1 MKARA
6 VKKEHSER
14 KVVVTNLEQ
23 ENKETDQP
31 ENELSETESSAVE
44 EKKEAEAPTEDKP
57 IEEASDEELEDNA
70 AESSSEENTDLQENE
85 EPESKEDLP
94 KEVEVVEDTD
104 AEVSASEND
113 ESKADESEVKDETEF
128 YTEIL
133 SKAEELVKQEDWSFV
148 SNEFA
153 NFALHIEGGP
163 DPTEDISKEA
173 IQKFNTL
180 RDEFE
185 EKKRVHYE
193 ELNKRK
199 AENLEAKKELLKQF
213 SDIIKEEKWTATK
226 EVNQIRGKWESIK
239 VLPQGEVEALND
251 RFDALM
257 EEFESHK
264 VDRLVKK
271 LQKEEENLTLKLV
284 ILEKMDT
291 LNEKVTSDKADF
303 DELNKEFHDLLI
315 QWRKVG
321 RVPVEK
327 NQQIWDHFNEAQDK
341 FSQLRFK
348 HDKDYRKSV
357 EKALEKK
364 KKLIKEA
371 EALLDENDI
380 AIAARR
386 VNKLHNQWKKTG
398 NLPQKE
404 ENELWEKFKAATD
417 AFNEKKSENID
428 LLRDQ
433 EQENLEKK
441 LKLIEQAVT
450 FQSVEDFEKG
460 HQEMQ
465 KLMEEWKKI
474 GPVQRKKSSKI
485 WKQFK
490 GAMDV
495 FYDKRRDHFKDVRKD
510 HKENLTKKNELISKL
525 KELSESDDPALAV
538 EEAKKIQSE
547 FKNIGHVP
555 IKFKNKVWKQYREVC
570 DIIYDRYRAS
580 GSDLGMERKLASE
593 GIEPADRKEI
603 IKYQKELDTLKK
615 EISKME
621 SEIIQF
627 QEAKT
632 YFKPTNKGNKLID
645 ELQGKIDKAE
655 DKVAKK
661 KEKASELRRL
671 IRDIKASDEEE

>member
-1 MKARA
+1 MA
-6 VKKEHSER
+6 
-14 KVVVTNLEQ
+14 NLEQ
-23 ENKETDQP
+23 ENKETDQN
-31 ENELSETESSAVE
+31 ENELSETEASVPE
-44 EKKEAEAPTEDKP
+44 EKSEAL
-57 IEEASDEELEDNA
+57 IEEEPAKEVTEEEVIEDSATESASEESAASQKTEEVENKEEEITIEVTEETNA
-70 AESSSEENTDLQENE
+70 GEPVSEESEENSDSEEENA
-85 EPESKEDLP
+85 
-94 KEVEVVEDTD
+94 V
-104 AEVSASEND
+104 
-113 ESKADESEVKDETEF
+113 EF
-128 YTEIL
+128 YTDIL
-133 SKAEELVKQEDWSFV
+133 GKAEEYVKQEDWSFV
-148 SNEFA
+148 SNELA
-153 NFALHIEGGP
+153 NLALHIEEGP
-163 DPTEDISKEA
+163 NPSEDGSKEA
-173 IQKFNTL
+173 IHKFNAI
-180 RDEFE
+180 REEFE
-185 EKKRVHYE
+185 EKKRAHYE

-213 SDIIKEEKWTATK
+213 SDIITEEKWTATK

-239 VLPQGEVEALND
+239 VLPQGEVDALNE

-284 ILEKMDT
+284 ILEKMDA
-291 LNEKVTSDKADF
+291 LNEKVTDDKADF
-303 DELNKEFHDLLI
+303 DELNKEFHDLLV

-327 NQQIWDHFNEAQDK
+327 NQQTWDHFNEAQDK

-348 HDKDYRKSV
+348 HDKEYRKSV

-371 EALLDENDI
+371 EALLDEKDI

-404 ENELWEKFKAATD
+404 ENELWDKFKAATD
-417 AFNEKKSENID
+417 AFNEKKSENLD
-428 LLRDQ
+428 VLRDQ

-441 LKLIEQAVT
+441 LKLIEQAEAI
-450 FQSVEDFEKG
+450 QDAEDFDKG

-465 KLMEEWKKI
+465 KLMDEWKKI

-485 WKQFK
+485 WKKFK

-495 FYDKRRDHFKDVRKD
+495 FYERRRDHFKDVRKD
-510 HKENLTKKNELISKL
+510 HKENLAKKNELIGKL
-525 KELSESDDPALAV
+525 KELAESDDPALAV
-538 EEAKKIQSE
+538 EETKKIQAE
-547 FKNIGHVP
+547 FKNVGHVP
-555 IKFKNKVWKQYREVC
+555 IKFKNKIWKQYREVC
-570 DIIYDRYRAS
+570 DVIYDRYRAS

-593 GIEPADRKEI
+593 GVEPADRKEI
-603 IKYQKELDTLKK
+603 IKYQKELDSLKK
-615 EISKME
+615 EVTKLE
-621 SEIIQF
+621 AEIIQF

-645 ELQGKIDKAE
+645 ELQEKIDKAE
-655 DKVAKK
+655 VKVTKK
-661 KEKASELRRL
+661 KERTSELRRL
-671 IRDIKASDEEE
+671 IRDIKTSDEEE

>member
-1 MKARA
+1 M
-6 VKKEHSER
+6 ER

-23 ENKETDQP
+23 ENKETDQT
-31 ENELSETESSAVE
+31 ENESSEVE
-44 EKKEAEAPTEDKP
+44 EIKEEEASTEEPIKEVPDKEQEDSEVKSLSTEEESKEEAPTEA
-57 IEEASDEELEDNA
+57 IEEVEDAVAEEATAEDPELEEDEG
-70 AESSSEENTDLQENE
+70 ESDS
-85 EPESKEDLP
+85 EPEE
-94 KEVEVVEDTD
+94 
-104 AEVSASEND
+104 
-113 ESKADESEVKDETEF
+113 KDIAEF
-128 YTEIL
+128 YTNIL
-133 SKAEELVKQEDWSFV
+133 AKAEELVKQEDWSFV
-148 SNEFA
+148 SNELA
-153 NFALHIEGGP
+153 NLALHIEDGP
-163 DPTEDISKEA
+163 DPSEDTAKEA
-173 IQKFNTL
+173 IQKFNKL
-180 RDEFE
+180 RDKFE
-185 EKKRVHYE
+185 EKKRAHYE

-199 AENLEAKKELLKQF
+199 AENLESKKELLKKF
-213 SDIIKEEKWTATK
+213 SEIINEEKWTATK
-226 EVNQIRGKWESIK
+226 EVSQIRGKWESIK
-239 VLPQGEVEALND
+239 VLPQGEVDALNE

-284 ILEKMDT
+284 ILEKMDA
-291 LNEKVTSDKADF
+291 LNEKVTTDKADF

-327 NQQIWDHFNEAQDK
+327 NQQAWDHFNDAQDK
-341 FSQLRFK
+341 FDQLRFK
-348 HDKDYRKSV
+348 HDKAYRKSV

-371 EALLDENDI
+371 EGLLDEKDI

-428 LLRDQ
+428 VLRDQ

-441 LKLIEQAVT
+441 LKLIEQAEAIQDT
-450 FQSVEDFEKG
+450 EDFDEG
-460 HQEMQ
+460 HQGMQ
-465 KLMEEWKKI
+465 KLMDEWKEI
-474 GPVQRKKSSKI
+474 GPVPRKKSSKI

-510 HKENLTKKNELISKL
+510 HKENLSKKNELIAKL

-538 EEAKKIQSE
+538 EETKKIQAE
-547 FKNIGHVP
+547 FKKVGHVP
-555 IKFKNKVWKQYREVC
+555 IKFKNKIWKQYREVC
-570 DIIYDRYRAS
+570 DVIYDRYRSS

-603 IKYQKELDTLKK
+603 IKYQKELESLKK
-615 EISKME
+615 EISRLE
-621 SEIIQF
+621 AEIIQF

-632 YFKPTNKGNKLID
+632 YFKPTNKGNKLRD
-645 ELQGKIDKAE
+645 ELQDKIDKAQVH
-655 DKVAKK
+655 VAGK
-661 KEKASELRRL
+661 KERTSELRRL
-671 IRDIKASDEEE
+671 IRDIKAVADEE

>member
-1 MKARA
+1 MSRKI
-6 VKKEHSER
+6 EQLER

-23 ENKETDQP
+23 DNKETDQA
-31 ENELSETESSAVE
+31 ENKTSEVESSATE
-44 EKKEAEAPTEDKP
+44 EKKGTETS
-57 IEEASDEELEDNA
+57 IEEVPIKEVPEEVLEDNA
-70 AESSSEENTDLQENE
+70 TENSSEEASALPETKEDENE
-85 EPESKEDLP
+85 EEASTEAEE
-94 KEVEVVEDTD
+94 EVEVVEAATEEP
-104 AEVSASEND
+104 ALVED
-113 ESKADESEVKDETEF
+113 EEQSESEEKDAVKF

-133 SKAEELVKQEDWSFV
+133 AKAEELAKQEDWSFV

-153 NFALHIEGGP
+153 NLALHIEEGP
-163 DPTEDISKEA
+163 DPSEDTSKEA

-180 RDEFE
+180 RGDFE
-185 EKKRVHYE
+185 EKKRAHYE

-213 SDIIKEEKWTATK
+213 SDIINEEKWSATK

-239 VLPQGEVEALND
+239 VLPQGEVDALND
-251 RFDALM
+251 RFGALM

-284 ILEKMDT
+284 ILEKMDA
-291 LNEKVTSDKADF
+291 LNEKVTADKADF

-327 NQQIWDHFNEAQDK
+327 NQQAWDHFNEAQDT

-348 HDKDYRKSV
+348 HDKEYRKSV
-357 EKALEKK
+357 EKSLEKK

-371 EALLDENDI
+371 EALLDEKDI

-428 LLRDQ
+428 VLRDQ

-441 LKLIEQAVT
+441 LKLIEQAEAVQET
-450 FQSVEDFEKG
+450 EDFEEG
-460 HQEMQ
+460 HQAMQ
-465 KLMEEWKKI
+465 KLMGEWKKI
-474 GPVQRKKSSKI
+474 GPVPRKKSSKI
-485 WKQFK
+485 WKKFK

-495 FYDKRRDHFKDVRKD
+495 FYDNRRDHFKDVRKD
-510 HKENLTKKNELISKL
+510 HKENLAKKNELIGKL
-525 KELSESDDPALAV
+525 KELSEGDDPALAV
-538 EEAKKIQSE
+538 EEAKKIQAE
-547 FKNIGHVP
+547 FKKIGHVP
-555 IKFKNKVWKQYREVC
+555 IKFKNKIWKQYREVC
-570 DIIYDRYRAS
+570 DVIYDRYRSS

-603 IKYQKELDTLKK
+603 IKYQKELDSLKK
-615 EISKME
+615 EISKLE
-621 SEIIQF
+621 SETIQY

-632 YFKPTNKGNKLID
+632 YFKPTNKGNKLRD
-645 ELQGKIDKAE
+645 ELQDKIDKAE
-655 DKVAKK
+655 AKVAKK
-661 KEKASELRRL
+661 KEKTSELKRL
-671 IRDIKASDEEE
+671 IRDIKAGGEEE